1 MMKYIYIILLITLI
15 PKAIFDL
22 PVHASDVAIPDAN
35 APANHIE
42 YQQQAELCA
51 AHAQNIIESL
61 SSSDP
66 KDDGA
71 FRQQV
76 IAAISALSNCRQK
89 DVQALKH
96 RNNAQVGFSPSEAE
110 L

>member
-1 MMKYIYIILLITLI
+1 MMKCIYITLTCIILTNLINI
-15 PKAIFDL
+15 L
-22 PVHASDVAIPDAN
+22 PAFANDVAIPDADG
-35 APANHIE
+35 PANHLE

-61 SSSDP
+61 SSIDP

-96 RNNAQVGFSPSEAE
+96 RNNAQVGFSPNEAE